1 MLQLVEPETLGAGHQ
16 ELWCVVRDEIRRLI
30 ILGEFAPGQRLVE
43 TVLAERFA
51 VSRGPVRTALMEL
64 ARVGLVTSIARRGM
78 YVTTFDRSDIDEL
91 VDVNCALERMAARE
105 AAERATPEQ
114 ISRLEERLNELA
126 EAQSSGDR
134 VETVVAELELHRQLV
149 TASGNRRLIR
159 LWTQISEEIR
169 FVIVVTQRAMPHVE
183 WAVYELPIIEALR
196 SRDPDAAERA
206 VDACFATAH
215 AEIRA
220 LSSEAF
226 DRCTSTSKAG
236 RRVS

>member
-1 MLQLVEPETLGAGHQ
+1 MLQLVETKPLGAAHQ
-16 ELWCVVRDEIRRLI
+16 ELWCGVRDEIRRLI
-30 ILGEFAPGQRLVE
+30 ILGEFAPGERLVE

-64 ARVGLVTSIARRGM
+64 ERVGLVASVARRGM
-78 YVTTFDRSDIDEL
+78 YVATFSRSDIDEL
-91 VDVNCALERMAARE
+91 FDVNCALERLAVRE

-114 ISRLEERLNELA
+114 VSRLEQLLDELGA
-126 EAQSSGDR
+126 AQRSGDQG
-134 VETVVAELELHRQLV
+134 ETVVAELELHRELV
-149 TASGNRRLIR
+149 ATSGNRRLIR

-169 FVIVVTQRAMPHVE
+169 FVVAVTQRALPQVE

-196 SRDPDAAERA
+196 SRDPDLAERA
-206 VDACFATAH
+206 VALCFATAH

-226 DRCTSTSKAG
+226 DLCTRRAEAG
-236 RRVS
+236 RRVG